1 MERRQRPGLRSRAP
15 MSELPWPRPLHT
27 HIPPLA
33 TRGAAS
39 RETSRGRGSGLRSA
53 APHTRGG
60 GGAGGGGAGAG
71 EAQGG
76 RGGGKRRPAAGGGG
90 AADAEAR
97 DARGGRRLRAAAGLG
112 ALEARPARGD
122 PESPMKC
129 PRGRGRGAVL
139 GRLSG
144 GPRHPWLSGG
154 RGGALGVSRGRGAG
168 APARGGGGVG

>member
-60 GGAGGGGAGAG
+60 GGAGGGVRGRERPREGAG
-71 EAQGG
+71 EG
-76 RGGGKRRPAAGGGG
+76 RGARPRGEGERQTPRRGTRAAGGGSERRPG
-90 AADAEAR
+90 W
-97 DARGGRRLRAAAGLG
+97 GRWRPGRPEGIPRA
-112 ALEARPARGD
+112 P
-122 PESPMKC
+122 
-129 PRGRGRGAVL
+129 
-139 GRLSG
+139 
-144 GPRHPWLSGG
+144 
-154 RGGALGVSRGRGAG
+154 
-168 APARGGGGVG
+168 